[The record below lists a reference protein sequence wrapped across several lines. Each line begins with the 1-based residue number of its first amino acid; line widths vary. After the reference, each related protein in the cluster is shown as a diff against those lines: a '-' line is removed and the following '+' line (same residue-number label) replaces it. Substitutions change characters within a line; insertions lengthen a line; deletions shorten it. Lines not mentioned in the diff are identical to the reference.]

1 MKVMGKNEMETVKR
15 INHFLKGFFTFNTFA
30 QFYRYVLVGLVSFI
44 TEASLLYLLTDH
56 LKLWYI
62 YSNSIVYIIVFWL
75 NFLLNRFWSFKSK
88 QNLSTQL
95 VMYLVLF
102 VINLFASNGMLYLL
116 TSVFNVYYLVSKI
129 FAVALVVSW
138 NFVIYK
144 KVIFK

>member
-1 MKVMGKNEMETVKR
+1 METTKGF
-15 INHFLKGFFTFNTFA
+15 NSFLKDFFSRATFM
-30 QFYRYVLVGLVSFI
+30 QFSRYVLVGFLSFA
-44 TEASLLYLLTDH
+44 TETSMLYWLTDH
-56 LKLWYI
+56 VKLWYI
-62 YSNSIVYIIVFWL
+62 YSNSIAYIVVFWL

-88 QNLSTQL
+88 ENMQTQL
-95 VMYLVLF
+95 VLFLGLF
-102 VINLFASNGMLYLL
+102 VINLIASNGMLYIL

>member
-1 MKVMGKNEMETVKR
+1 METIKR
-15 INHFLKGFFTFNTFA
+15 INGSLKSFFSFNTFV
-30 QFYRYVLVGLVSFI
+30 QFYRYVLVGSLSFV
-44 TEASLLYLLTDH
+44 TETSLLYWLTDH
-56 LKLWYI
+56 LKMWYI
-62 YSNSIVYIIVFWL
+62 YANSLAYIIVFWL
-75 NFLLNRFWSFKSK
+75 NFLLNRLWSFKSK
-88 QNLSTQL
+88 QSLPTQL

-116 TSVFNVYYLVSKI
+116 TSVFGVYYLVSKV